1 MATTGAHQS
10 AYGGGSYDAFLVKFN
25 TSGVRQWGTYY
36 GGSGYEE
43 GYSCSTDASGN
54 VYLAGRTG
62 SNTGTVIATTG
73 AHQSAYGGATDAF
86 LVKFNASGVRQWST
100 YYGGSGYE
108 EGRSCSTD
116 GSGNVYLAGRA
127 DSNTGTVIATTG
139 AHQSVHGGNYDA
151 FLVKFNASGIR
162 QWGTYYG
169 GSGYDFGRSC
179 STDGSGNVYL
189 AGYTDTNTGTSI
201 GTTGAHQSAF
211 GLGLYDAFLVKFNS
225 NGVRQ
230 WGTYYG
236 GYGDD
241 YGYSCSTD
249 ASGNVYLAGG
259 TGSNTGT
266 VIATTGAHQSAYG
279 GANDA
284 FLVNFNPSGVRQ
296 WGTYYGG
303 SGDDQGLSCST
314 DASGNVYLA
323 GYTNSNTGT
332 VIATTGAHQSAIG
345 GGYDAFIVNFNTS
358 GVRQWGSYYG
368 GSGDDSGLSCSTDA
382 SGNIYLEG
390 ATYSNTGTGI
400 ATAVAHQSAIGGGY
414 DAFLVKFFDCVNLS
428 PVAAV
433 NGTVCSGASINF
445 TASITGTATPT
456 YSWAGPNSY
465 IANVQNPSIAGA
477 VTLNIGVYTLTV
489 NNAGCVETTT
499 TQVSAVNALPTVSV
513 ASSNTSFICV
523 GSSAT
528 LTATGASTYVWNTTA
543 TTAVIVVSPNTT
555 TSYTVTGT
563 GANGCTANAVI
574 SQSVSTCTGLNSNFS
589 NLTSNFIVYPNPTN
603 SVINIEFLV
612 FNNESYTIEIVNI
625 VGQVLHKETV
635 TTKNLTLKTDNLQNG
650 VYFVKATVDGKTK
663 TVKLVKE

>member
-1 MATTGAHQS
+1 
-10 AYGGGSYDAFLVKFN
+10 
-25 TSGVRQWGTYY
+25 
-36 GGSGYEE
+36 
-43 GYSCSTDASGN
+43 
-54 VYLAGRTG
+54 
-62 SNTGTVIATTG
+62 
-73 AHQSAYGGATDAF
+73 
-86 LVKFNASGVRQWST
+86 
-100 YYGGSGYE
+100 
-108 EGRSCSTD
+108 
-116 GSGNVYLAGRA
+116 
-127 DSNTGTVIATTG
+127 
-139 AHQSVHGGNYDA
+139 
-151 FLVKFNASGIR
+151 
-162 QWGTYYG
+162 
-169 GSGYDFGRSC
+169 
-179 STDGSGNVYL
+179 
-189 AGYTDTNTGTSI
+189 
-201 GTTGAHQSAF
+201 
-211 GLGLYDAFLVKFNS
+211 
-225 NGVRQ
+225 
-230 WGTYYG
+230 
-236 GYGDD
+236 
-241 YGYSCSTD
+241 
-249 ASGNVYLAGG
+249 
-259 TGSNTGT
+259 
-266 VIATTGAHQSAYG
+266 
-279 GANDA
+279 
-284 FLVNFNPSGVRQ
+284 
-296 WGTYYGG
+296 
-303 SGDDQGLSCST
+303 
-314 DASGNVYLA
+314 
-323 GYTNSNTGT
+323 
-332 VIATTGAHQSAIG
+332 
-345 GGYDAFIVNFNTS
+345 VNFNTS
-358 GVRQWGSYYG
+358 GVSQWGSYYG